1 MKPLNASDIATAYFR
16 FLGQFLLLMLSVV
29 LVVYAFL
36 HTFTEQTRRLR
47 DYRDQYARVLFAQRQ
62 MGQKTDSI
70 YVNLSLLNTK
80 QVAAGAQRLIEQ
92 QVLHQKDELEKMLQH
107 KYLHSQPH
115 EAYRRVTDCVNEML
129 VLKDSIHNVEGRIQ
143 EVRFDL
149 HDCQKTRQHK
159 K

>member
-1 MKPLNASDIATAYFR
+1 MKPLNAPDIATAYFR

-47 DYRDQYARVLFAQRQ
+47 DYRDQYAHVLFTQRQ

-70 YVNLSLLNTK
+70 YADLSVLNTK
-80 QVAAGAQRLIEQ
+80 QVAPGAERLLEQR
-92 QVLHQKDELEKMLQH
+92 VLHQRDALEKMLTH
-107 KYLHSQPH
+107 NYLHSQPH

-129 VLKDSIHNVEGRIQ
+129 VLKDSIHNVEGRIR
-143 EVRFDL
+143 EVRHDL
-149 HDCQKTRQHK
+149 RDCQKTGQRPK
-159 K
+159 